1 MPAVSDSHYQ
11 KKAVYVDVQS
21 GYWDVRILIVDD
33 KFQSRWD
40 IAGWL
45 SACLNGV
52 AVESAASAY
61 EAMGAIQDRPPDLVL
76 ASHPLPGINGDTLTR
91 HVKAQPNPP
100 AVVVMTEHSDPD
112 FEAACTAAGADFCLE
127 KRHLQARLLNFL
139 QQRFGIPVP
148 RRSFI

>member
-1 MPAVSDSHYQ
+1 
-11 KKAVYVDVQS
+11 
-21 GYWDVRILIVDD
+21 VRILVIDD

-52 AVESAASAY
+52 AVESAASVDEGIGSI
-61 EAMGAIQDRPPDLVL
+61 EARRPDLVL
-76 ASHPLPGINGDTLTR
+76 AAHPLPGVGGDALAR
-91 HVKAQPNPP
+91 QVKSQPHPP
-100 AVVVMTEHSDPD
+100 AFVVMTEGTDPQ

-127 KRHLQARLLNFL
+127 KRHLQARLLHFL
-139 QQRFGIPVP
+139 QQRFGIPMPP